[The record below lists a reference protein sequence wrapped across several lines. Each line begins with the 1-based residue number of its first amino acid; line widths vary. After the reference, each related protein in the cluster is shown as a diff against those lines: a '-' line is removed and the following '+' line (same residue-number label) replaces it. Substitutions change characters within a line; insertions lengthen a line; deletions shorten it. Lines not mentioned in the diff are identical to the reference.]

1 MISKEVLM
9 KTFLKN
15 NSQASALTP
24 IDNGSI
30 VDKIIDRIV
39 KAIAAGQFKVGE
51 KLPSEFILM
60 EELKVGRNS
69 LREAMKILATLG
81 VVTIK
86 RGDGTYVC
94 DHIAPTIFNPIIY
107 SIIFQSRSDN
117 AMVEFRRMMDETVLR
132 TAMTKVTDKDLVNLE
147 NRIKEIRAAYES
159 GDKERAAYLDYQY
172 HVAIAN
178 ICDNP
183 YISNI
188 VNGIYE
194 VFALSIEDT
203 IDTDERFN
211 NAERFH
217 LDLYNCLKN
226 KDYDAI
232 EATVAESVSFWYE
245 DRNET
250 HC

>member
-1 MISKEVLM
+1 M
-9 KTFLKN
+9 KDYPETRIK
-15 NSQASALTP
+15 SSALAP
-24 IDNGSI
+24 IDSGSI

-60 EELKVGRNS
+60 EELNVGRNS

-117 AMVEFRRMMDETVLR
+117 AMVEFRRMMDETVMR
-132 TAMTKVTDKDLVNLE
+132 TAMNKVTAADLEDLKK
-147 NRIKEIRAAYES
+147 RIEEIRIAYES
-159 GDKERAAYLDYQY
+159 GDKARAAFLDFQY
-172 HVAIAN
+172 HVAIAD

-183 YISNI
+183 YLSNI

-226 KDYDAI
+226 KDTAAI
-232 EATVAESVSFWYE
+232 EAVVAESVSFWYE
-245 DRNET
+245 EREEPLNAAN
-250 HC
+250 

>member
-1 MISKEVLM
+1 MNHFSKTNHV
-9 KTFLKN
+9 
-15 NSQASALTP
+15 ASPLTP
-24 IDNGSI
+24 IDTGSI

-51 KLPSEFILM
+51 KLPSEFVLM
-60 EELKVGRNS
+60 EELNVGRNS
-69 LREAMKILATLG
+69 LREAMKILSTLG

-94 DHIAPTIFNPIIY
+94 DHISPTIFNPIIY
-107 SIIFQSRSDN
+107 SIIFQSRSDD

-132 TAMTKVTDKDLVNLE
+132 TAMTKITPEDLDHLK
-147 NRIKEIRAAYES
+147 NRIQAMRVAYDA
-159 GDKERAAYLDYQY
+159 GDKEKASYLDYQY
-172 HVAIAN
+172 HVAIAD

-194 VFALSIEDT
+194 VFSLSIEDT
-203 IDTDERFN
+203 INTDELFN
-211 NAERFH
+211 NAEKFH
-217 LDLYNCLKN
+217 WDIFNCLKN

-232 EATVAESVSFWYE
+232 ESVVAESVGFWYE
-245 DRNET
+245 DHNQS
-250 HC
+250 